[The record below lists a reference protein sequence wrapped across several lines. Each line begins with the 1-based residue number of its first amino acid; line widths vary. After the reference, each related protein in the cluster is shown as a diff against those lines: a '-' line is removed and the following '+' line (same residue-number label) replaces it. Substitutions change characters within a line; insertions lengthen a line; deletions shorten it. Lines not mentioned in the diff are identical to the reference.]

1 MSLTVEKPN
10 QLKKKNFSTFQDHN
24 AKVLFKNSDRCV
36 NRKVQCNIKPAYQK
50 Q

>member
-10 QLKKKNFSTFQDHN
+10 QLKKELIL
-24 AKVLFKNSDRCV
+24 VLLKITMQKFKNSDRFV
-36 NRKVQCNIKPAYQK
+36 NRKEQCNIKPAYQR